1 MPVLYDIDNRIWP
14 SLALETVRVA
24 TDQKNLLV
32 KSNKNGIEL
41 IKTRKNTIPSDQNAV
56 INVKFN
62 KFSKD
67 NYVSAVD
74 VMNNDFDQKRIE
86 NKIILI
92 GSSAQ
97 ALFDIVKISNGKT
110 VPGVEIHAHIIDNI
124 LKNESIIKIIYTQL
138 AENII
143 FLLLLIFLIFI
154 PMKIKPKF
162 SIIFFVGTIFVI
174 NLSSIIVYHF
184 NFYICKPF
192 NN

>member
-1 MPVLYDIDNRIWP
+1 MVTIF
-14 SLALETVRVA
+14 S
-24 TDQKNLLV
+24 
-32 KSNKNGIEL
+32 
-41 IKTRKNTIPSDQNAV
+41 KTK
-56 INVKFN
+56 

-74 VMNNDFDQKRIE
+74 IMNNDFDQKRIE

-124 LKNESIIKIIYTQL
+124 LKNESIIKNIYTQL

-143 FLLLLIFLIFI
+143 FLILLIFLIFI

-174 NLSSIIVYHF
+174 NLSSIIVYQF
-184 NFYICKPF
+184 NFYI
-192 NN
+192 

>member
-1 MPVLYDIDNRIWP
+1 M
-14 SLALETVRVA
+14 
-24 TDQKNLLV
+24 LV

-56 INVKFN
+56 INVKFK

-97 ALFDIVKISNGKT
+97 ALFDIVKIANGKY
-110 VPGVEIHAHIIDNI
+110 VPGVEVHAHIIDNI
-124 LKNESIIKIIYTQL
+124 FKSIHCWD
-138 AENII
+138 
-143 FLLLLIFLIFI
+143 
-154 PMKIKPKF
+154 P
-162 SIIFFVGTIFVI
+162 FFF
-174 NLSSIIVYHF
+174 
-184 NFYICKPF
+184 
-192 NN
+192 